1 VEIHDLPR
9 EDSISVRIACD
20 LVSVEALLKTC
31 YWFSRDFVCDVK
43 SDGSDH
49 IILLTAKAEASGSL
63 YAARERFISSA
74 MDFSLRECVSAQTA
88 GVRDLLLAKA
98 FSESGVLEEQP
109 QGIFG
114 DSLEESRPDGM
125 FKILSNG

>member
-1 VEIHDLPR
+1 VEIHDLSQ
-9 EDSISVRIACD
+9 EDSISVRIARD

-31 YWFSRDFVCDVK
+31 YWFSKDFICDMK
-43 SDGSDH
+43 SDGGDH
-49 IILLTAKAEASGSL
+49 LILLKAKAEAGGSL
-63 YAARERFISSA
+63 DGARERFISSA
-74 MDFSLRECVSAQTA
+74 MDFSLREYVSARTA

-114 DSLEESRPDGM
+114 DSIEESRSDGI